1 MINFELIHNLISQGR
16 LTHLSVACGLGLV
29 LGIALVLFPPL
40 WVLVAVAVLPFSF
53 AIIKRPEIGL
63 LGIMVLK
70 STIISEDSLPRIQ
83 LGFGRLLITDIIL
96 LVLFGMIVFR
106 WLVEPGFKIN
116 RTPLDAPLL
125 AFYGLAILSTLNAI
139 FHSSLTI
146 NESLGEVRMINNYLA
161 FFIVANLVREERQL
175 RLVIRGLLILATLV
189 AIAMIV
195 QYLLGPSAPILPGRV
210 ETLDTEGQS
219 FGDVAR
225 IIPPGESLI
234 YVAYITLTVTLA
246 LNKFKPISWLMFLQ
260 WSMLGLAVALTFKRN
275 LWVGVGLAFLLL
287 LLLSW
292 GKVRLRMLIGVL
304 AITLLATIILLP
316 ILNEPGS
323 KVAITVRGSFDR
335 LVSLANPQTFEDPQ
349 SSLRWRDFEYSY
361 ALPQIASHPL
371 TGLGLGSSYR
381 PFVPGKDWAGHD
393 RTRFIHNGYLH
404 IMVKSGLLAFLCFF
418 SFSLVS
424 LWRGFK
430 FWRQVYDRQFQAIVL
445 GFTLAFLGILI
456 GSFVSAMIVKSYW
469 TPVIG
474 IMLGINEVILKF
486 WREKSRIDQAIMI
499 RDSTTVGSS

>member
-1 MINFELIHNLISQGR
+1 
-16 LTHLSVACGLGLV
+16 
-29 LGIALVLFPPL
+29 
-40 WVLVAVAVLPFSF
+40 
-53 AIIKRPEIGL
+53 
-63 LGIMVLK
+63 
-70 STIISEDSLPRIQ
+70 
-83 LGFGRLLITDIIL
+83 
-96 LVLFGMIVFR
+96 
-106 WLVEPGFKIN
+106 
-116 RTPLDAPLL
+116 
-125 AFYGLAILSTLNAI
+125 
-139 FHSSLTI
+139 
-146 NESLGEVRMINNYLA
+146 
-161 FFIVANLVREERQL
+161 
-175 RLVIRGLLILATLV
+175 
-189 AIAMIV
+189 
-195 QYLLGPSAPILPGRV
+195 
-210 ETLDTEGQS
+210 
-219 FGDVAR
+219 
-225 IIPPGESLI
+225 
-234 YVAYITLTVTLA
+234 
-246 LNKFKPISWLMFLQ
+246 
-260 WSMLGLAVALTFKRN
+260 
-275 LWVGVGLAFLLL
+275 
-287 LLLSW
+287 
-292 GKVRLRMLIGVL
+292 
-304 AITLLATIILLP
+304 
-316 ILNEPGS
+316 
-323 KVAITVRGSFDR
+323 
-335 LVSLANPQTFEDPQ
+335 QTFEDPQ

-486 WREKSRIDQAIMI
+486 WREKSGIDQAIMI